1 MVTERRTEPLDG
13 VVGTLDFL
21 AVTEWTEVLDSAP
34 DTAQTV
40 THAGEADRRHYV
52 TCFEVVVSGADVG
65 VADITI
71 ELLEGATPRWRTKI
85 GANSV
90 RGERTGVVYQK
101 VPIQIAS
108 GSAVSLTASA
118 GGAGVVTTLNLGGQ
132 TR

>member
-1 MVTERRTEPLDG
+1 MTLRRDEPLDG
-13 VVGTLDFL
+13 VVGAIDFL
-21 AVTEWTEVLDSAP
+21 AVTEWTEVDDSAV

-40 THAGEADRRHYV
+40 THAAEADRRHYV

-65 VADITI
+65 AADINI
-71 ELLEGATPRWRTKI
+71 EILEGATVRWRTKI

-90 RGERTGVVYQK
+90 RGERSGVVFQK
-101 VPIQIAS
+101 VPVQIAI